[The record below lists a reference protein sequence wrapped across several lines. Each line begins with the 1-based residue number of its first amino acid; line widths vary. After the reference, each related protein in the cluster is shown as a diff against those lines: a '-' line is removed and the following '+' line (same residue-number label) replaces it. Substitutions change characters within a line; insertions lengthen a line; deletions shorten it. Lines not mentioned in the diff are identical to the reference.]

1 MLHLFA
7 SSLLQSSPII
17 NVMGLFL
24 CLRFSMEAAM
34 CELSNEQVFSNWQ
47 ECNRENRQQGAE
59 YWHDFMSKRAKR
71 GYKGAQAVVDKMDR
85 LK

>member
-1 MLHLFA
+1 M
-7 SSLLQSSPII
+7 PII
-17 NVMGLFL
+17 QQGLL
-24 CLRFSMEAAM
+24 AM

-47 ECNRENRQQGAE
+47 ECNRENRQQGAD

-85 LK
+85 LKQRGKRWQHHADSTYALTL